1 MSDFENTTLEYV
13 AGIVKSVYTAYTILF
28 LTSFKPGRKSAYQGT
43 RQNY

>member
-13 AGIVKSVYTAYTILF
+13 AWLVKSVYTAYTILY
-28 LTSFKPGRKSAYQGT
+28 LASFKPASKTAYQGT